1 MEEPKIVNANEF
13 EDLFAKSTTQTKKKP
28 LSEAYE
34 KKAKPKKVIKNNERQ
49 SCRSV
54 LIHQREMIP
63 FGLQV
68 AVKLQRHQMR

>member
-34 KKAKPKKVIKNNERQ
+34 KKAKPKKVIKKIMNVRAA
-49 SCRSV
+49 V
-54 LIHQREMIP
+54 LFSSTR
-63 FGLQV
+63 G
-68 AVKLQRHQMR
+68 R